1 MRQHD
6 SSNYPKDYV
15 SYMDV
20 RENVVTVMR
29 GAGFESEELSDGQR
43 LAADLD
49 IDSTELVEVIVA
61 LEQHFGISVD
71 ADAEGG
77 FATFRD
83 LVDCVERLL
92 SAGAVAARG

>member
-1 MRQHD
+1 
-6 SSNYPKDYV
+6 
-15 SYMDV
+15 MDV
-20 RENVVTVMR
+20 RQNVVTVMR
-29 GAGFESEELSDGQR
+29 GAGFQSEELTDDQR
-43 LAADLD
+43 LAEDLD

-77 FATFRD
+77 FHTFRD

-92 SAGAVAARG
+92 SAGAPVTVGS